1 MRIQYGTQRDNGRG
15 LESTVTQSRQET
27 TNCLP
32 AQNNDMDNLFKWV
45 TVK

>member
-32 AQNNDMDNLFKWV
+32 AQNSDMDNLFKWV